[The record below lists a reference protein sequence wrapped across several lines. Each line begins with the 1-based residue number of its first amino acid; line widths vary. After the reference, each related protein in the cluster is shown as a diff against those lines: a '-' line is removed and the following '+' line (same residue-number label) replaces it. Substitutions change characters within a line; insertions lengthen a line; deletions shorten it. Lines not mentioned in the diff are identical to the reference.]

1 MNTST
6 HTVAPLPPAVVIGAS
21 FGGVHALME
30 LVSTMPAGLA
40 AVVAVVLHIGDQKS
54 ILPELLTRKGPMR
67 ALHPV
72 QGQPWTT
79 GVIYVAPPDHH
90 LLLRTD
96 VLELHRGPR
105 ENHARP
111 AIDPLFR
118 TAALGWRERAIG
130 VVLTGELDDGTAGL
144 AAVKSF
150 GGVTVVQEPT
160 EAVAPSM
167 PSSALAHVE
176 IDHRLPLAQIG
187 PLLARL
193 VEERAALDAATNTTR
208 PTAQV
213 WEQEQ
218 AIFEGLDPMEKL
230 SAIATPSQLTCPEC
244 GGALSEMKD
253 SRPLRFRC
261 HTGHAFTVGSLA
273 QAQAQVG
280 DHALQ
285 ASFRALREREMLLR
299 RLAVVAEATGDP
311 EQAAAGR
318 RQADRVRE
326 QAQALVR
333 IIECEARP

>member
-6 HTVAPLPPAVVIGAS
+6 HTVTPLPPVVVIGAS

-30 LVSTMPAGLA
+30 LVSTLPADLA
-40 AVVAVVLHIGDQKS
+40 AVVAVVQHIGEQKS

-67 ALHPV
+67 AIHPKHN
-72 QGQPWTT
+72 QPWTT
-79 GVIYVAPPDHH
+79 GVIYVAPPDQH

-111 AIDPLFR
+111 ALDPLFR

-144 AAVKSF
+144 AAIKSC
-150 GGVTVVQEPT
+150 GGVTVVQEPA

-167 PSSALAHVE
+167 PTSALAHVE
-176 IDHRLPLAQIG
+176 IDHCLPLAQIG

-193 VEERAALDAATNTTR
+193 VQERTASDPPTNSHG
-208 PTAQV
+208 PIAQV

-230 SAIATPSQLTCPEC
+230 SVIATPSQLTCPEC
-244 GGALSEMKD
+244 GGALSELKD

-261 HTGHAFTVGSLA
+261 HTGHAYTVGSLA

-299 RLAVVAEATGDP
+299 RLAVVAEATGDK

-318 RQADRVRE
+318 RQADRVRD
-326 QAQALVR
+326 QAKALVN
-333 IIECEARP
+333 IIESEAGP